1 MRESLQAG
9 AAALFLVLAVAG
21 LSLTSFK
28 AKQDPADVLFR
39 LSDPGNDIAAEVSGG
54 RVRDLPSP
62 SVYAEI
68 TQRPPF
74 SRTRRPFEPELQ
86 VTQIP
91 PETAAVEGSSPPQLA
106 LVGVALDS
114 RRQIALFRQLPEG
127 LMVRVVKDEF
137 IDNWQ
142 LVDVGPRQ
150 VILQSGS
157 EQHVISLYRGSDPG
171 SPAVNHAKRSE

>member
-9 AAALFLVLAVAG
+9 AAVLLLVLAGAG
-21 LSLTSFK
+21 LSLASLNV
-28 AKQDPADVLFR
+28 KQDPADVLLR
-39 LSDPGNDIAAEVSGG
+39 LSRPGNVAAEVPSG
-54 RVRDLPSP
+54 RVRDLPSL

-68 TQRPPF
+68 AQRPLF

-91 PETAAVEGSSPPQLA
+91 DTPVVDVSSPPQLA

-127 LMVRVVKDEF
+127 LMVRVIKEEF

-157 EQHVISLYRGSDPG
+157 EQHVISLYRGNDPG